1 MTDAIS
7 AAVHRMATRHAER
20 QLSVEEARA
29 YLSTPVSDTEREDV
43 LALVDWFRK
52 RYPRAPSGW
61 RTSDARMRDGR
72 GAGNARGCPCLASR
86 DLMSYIVTVCQSRPG
101 AARV

>member
-52 RYPRAPSGW
+52 RYPTGAERLAYIRRAH
-61 RTSDARMRDGR
+61 ARWTRGR
-72 GAGNARGCPCLASR
+72 
-86 DLMSYIVTVCQSRPG
+86 
-101 AARV
+101 